1 MDQLG
6 KIRLHHWKERL
17 EISKTVKFKSVTSE
31 ASENIAP
38 KSCENLQT
46 FVELAPT
53 IQTSVKFRDFE
64 GLYLR

>member
-1 MDQLG
+1 MNQLG

-17 EISKTVKFKSVTSE
+17 EISTTVKFKSVTSE

-38 KSCENLQT
+38 KSCENLQK
-46 FVELAPT
+46 FVELART
-53 IQTSVKFRDFE
+53 IQTSVKFRNFE

>member
-1 MDQLG
+1 MNCWLILYWPTVFSTFDMDQLG

-38 KSCENLQT
+38 KSSENLQT
-46 FVELAPT
+46 FV
-53 IQTSVKFRDFE
+53 
-64 GLYLR
+64 